1 MCGITGYICHKSMT
15 SDEKQKIIWGMT
27 DSLSHRG
34 PDFKDTWV
42 SADKNIALGHSR
54 LSILD
59 LSNNGNQPMFS
70 DKKNFLLV
78 FIIIFIIK
86 TFLTIFIYRYISKI

>member
-1 MCGITGYICHKSMT
+1 MT
-15 SDEKQKIIWGMT
+15 SEEKQKIIWGMT

-42 SADKNIALGHSR
+42 STDKNIALGHSR

-70 DKKNFLLV
+70 DKKILLFHSMGK
-78 FIIIFIIK
+78 FIII
-86 TFLTIFIYRYISKI
+86 